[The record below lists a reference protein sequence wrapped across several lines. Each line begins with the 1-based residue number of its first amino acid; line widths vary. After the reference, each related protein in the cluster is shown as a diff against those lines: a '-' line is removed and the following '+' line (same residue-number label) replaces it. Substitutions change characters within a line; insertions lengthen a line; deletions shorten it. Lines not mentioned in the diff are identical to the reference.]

1 MTTIN
6 SIASVKTLSALDIMD
21 VAADC
26 ILAVGDMMRDL
37 RRANLNPTSEVWGM
51 LTALQTRF
59 IGMKEGD
66 AQPADDKTDAQT
78 FTVAYTPE
86 GKMPTPTTF
95 EKKVDD
101 TPVTNDITQRRNDFL
116 VDITAKR
123 NDFLVEL
130 ASRKNMS
137 RNGRKVKGTFE
148 PGAKQFIGGDDYATV
163 LDSLVH
169 DGMIEEF
176 KIGRGTFYRLPV
188 KETVKVDPAP
198 TLPEAAASADE
209 VPDAFDN
216 GAPAPVEPTTT
227 TNDSNDDIPASFGDD
242 LSEKVAAANDDVK
255 REFVN
260 ALVDIVKADKTAKK
274 TRKSKNAPK
283 SDAPTAPPADT
294 AKPSEDTIGAAF
306 LILGK
311 RVSALDTVKAKKAV
325 KLMAELRGLLS

>member
-1 MTTIN
+1 M
-6 SIASVKTLSALDIMD
+6 
-21 VAADC
+21 
-26 ILAVGDMMRDL
+26 
-37 RRANLNPTSEVWGM
+37 ANG
-51 LTALQTRF
+51 
-59 IGMKEGD
+59 
-66 AQPADDKTDAQT
+66 
-78 FTVAYTPE
+78 
-86 GKMPTPTTF
+86 
-95 EKKVDD
+95 
-101 TPVTNDITQRRNDFL
+101 ITQRRNEFM
-116 VDITAKR
+116 
-123 NDFLVEL
+123 VEL

-148 PGAKQFIGGDDYATV
+148 PGAKQFIGDDYSTV
-163 LDSLVH
+163 LGSLVH
-169 DGMIEEF
+169 DGLIVEF
-176 KIGRGTFYRLPV
+176 KVGRGTFYRLPV